1 MGLSMQEGL
10 ARPIDS
16 VAHVTEVLA
25 GSAGWT
31 FAEALDCVAVA
42 EAAQNWALVERSAL
56 AALEAADAE
65 GKAPKTLAEAAWHVV
80 KVRLSTAHSLR
91 ALHRSLP
98 GIAQELSEI
107 AARSSANPRTAV
119 ELVKGEVDEL
129 ALLLSDATAT
139 SYVKLCSRLRK
150 SVRNPHLGI
159 IAATRALRLEEK
171 NVAALNT
178 RGAARL
184 DLELLTKAETD
195 LVRAWDIEPSHYVAN
210 TFVRLHM
217 LRSDTTEAVR
227 WSVRAVDA
235 APPTDT
241 VALRTMAAAA
251 VAADDQAQLQF
262 AMGRLKTLD
271 EAVGTNPDR
280 WVQLLAAR
288 QFMRDGLLALARTT
302 LDDLLSQGSYGPAA
316 QLDEE
321 LTRELKRR
329 G

>member
-1 MGLSMQEGL
+1 MQKGL
-10 ARPIDS
+10 ARSIES
-16 VAHVTEVLA
+16 VEHVDEILS

-42 EAAQNWALVERSAL
+42 EAVQSWALVERSAL
-56 AALEAADAE
+56 AALAAIDAE
-65 GKAPKTLAEAAWHVV
+65 GKAPETLAEAAWQVV
-80 KVRLSTAHSLR
+80 KVRLRTIHSLR
-91 ALHRSLP
+91 GLQRSLP
-98 GIAQELSEI
+98 ALTQELSEI
-107 AARSSANPRTAV
+107 ATRSSANPRTAV
-119 ELVKGEVDEL
+119 ESVRSDVDDL

-150 SVRNPHLGI
+150 SVRNPNLGI
-159 IAATRALRLEEK
+159 IAATRALNLEQG

-184 DLELLTKAETD
+184 DLELLAKAETD

-217 LRSDTTEAVR
+217 LRSDTSGAVR
-227 WSVRAVDA
+227 WSVKAVDA
-235 APPTDT
+235 APHTDT
-241 VALRTMAAAA
+241 VALKTMAAAA
-251 VAADDQAQLQF
+251 VAADDQTQLQF
-262 AMGRLKTLD
+262 AIGRLKALGD
-271 EAVGTNPDR
+271 ADSRNPDR

-302 LDDLLSQGSYGPAA
+302 LDDLLSQGPYGPAA

-321 LTRELKRR
+321 LNRELKRR